1 MARKVAIILGYQLN
15 LDGTMDPL
23 LVKRLDMGLKL
34 LKEEEI
40 YKIIVTGGKPD
51 PRTPV
56 SEAQRMYEYL
66 VSKGV
71 SEDLII
77 KEEKSGSTFGN
88 AKYSVPI
95 AKDLKAESIIIV
107 TTLEHF
113 TNYDY
118 NPLKIFS
125 EFIND
130 DNIQL
135 MIYTNTIPIL

>member
-1 MARKVAIILGYQLN
+1 MKNIAIVLGYQLHN
-15 LDGTMDPL
+15 DGTMDPL
-23 LVKRLDMGLKL
+23 LIKRLNLFLKL
-34 LKEEEI
+34 DKEVNIE
-40 YKIIVTGGKPD
+40 KVIVTGGKPYKGID
-51 PRTPV
+51 V

-66 VSKGV
+66 VEHGYDK
-71 SEDLII
+71 DKII

-95 AKDLKAESIIIV
+95 AKELGATNIYVVS
-107 TTLEHF
+107 TLEHF

-130 DNIQL
+130 ESINII
-135 MIYTNTIPIL
+135 IYTNTVPTL

>member
-1 MARKVAIILGYQLN
+1 MKTIAIILGYQLN
-15 LDGTMDPL
+15 LDGSMDPIL
-23 LVKRLDMGLKL
+23 IKRLEMGMKL
-34 LKEEEI
+34 LKEE
-40 YKIIVTGGKPD
+40 KIDKVIVTGGR
-51 PRTPV
+51 PREEVKV
-56 SEAQRMYEYL
+56 SEAEMMFDYL
-66 VSKGV
+66 VKNGV
-71 SEDLII
+71 DKDLII

-95 AKDLKAESIIIV
+95 AKELNATRIIIV

-130 DNIQL
+130 DNINL
-135 MIYTNTIPIL
+135 MIYTNTIPSL